1 MFKLSLS
8 PEDLTRLHDEREEAD
23 RVYNEALTALD
34 NAIQQLRDM
43 PDAPPH

>member
-8 PEDLTRLHDEREEAD
+8 PEDLTRLHDDREDAD

-34 NAIQQLRDM
+34 NAWTRYRTAMKAQV
-43 PDAPPH
+43 